1 MHHARR
7 FVPEKRFTWYKML
20 NPWYKTLNPWYKML
34 TPVFPDG
41 KTMRLDKYILAYPCL
56 TETSPQC

>member
-20 NPWYKTLNPWYKML
+20 NPWYKML
-34 TPVFPDG
+34 TTVFPDG

>member
-1 MHHARR
+1 M
-7 FVPEKRFTWYKML
+7 
-20 NPWYKTLNPWYKML
+20 LNPWYKML

>member
-1 MHHARR
+1 
-7 FVPEKRFTWYKML
+7 ML
-20 NPWYKTLNPWYKML
+20 NPWHKKLTLMQNATPGTKCYPWYKML